1 MPYILSKAKG
11 GYFVK
16 TEDTGKRHS
25 NKPLSKEMAERQM
38 KALYYAMKNSK
49 K

>member
-16 TEDTGKRHS
+16 TEDTGKKHS
-25 NKPLSKEMAERQM
+25 KKPLSKEMAQKQM
-38 KALYYAMKNSK
+38 KALYYAMKGGK
-49 K
+49 